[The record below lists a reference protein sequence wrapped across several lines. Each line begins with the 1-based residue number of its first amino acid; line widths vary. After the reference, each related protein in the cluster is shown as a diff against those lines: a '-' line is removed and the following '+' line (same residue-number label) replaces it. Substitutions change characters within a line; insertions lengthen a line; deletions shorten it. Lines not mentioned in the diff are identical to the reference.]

1 MPVLIAIA
9 ACALAAAAWAYLLTG
24 RGGYWRTDQRL
35 PGADAGPGR
44 PDGDAGPGRPGA
56 DAGARRW
63 PGVVA
68 VVPARNEAAVLPAA
82 LPTLLGQDYPGAF
95 AVVLVDDD
103 SSDGTS
109 AVAAA
114 LGRAAGGHAVGDRGV
129 DGRAVDDRAVEG
141 HTADDNAADGRAA
154 DHRAVDDRAADDRA
168 ADGRAV
174 DDRAAGR
181 EDQAALPGGRLRI
194 VAGTRTPAGWAG
206 KVWAMAQGLR
216 AAGDAEYVL
225 FTDADI
231 AYRPG
236 TLAALVRAA
245 EADDRVLVSQM
256 ALLRADT
263 GWERLL
269 VPAFVYFF
277 AQLYPFRL
285 VNRPGTR
292 TAAAAGGCM
301 LIRRRELAAAGG
313 LERIRGAL
321 IDDVALG
328 QLMQSARP
336 AARCWLGLS
345 TDITSIRP
353 YPRLA
358 DLWQMVTRSAY
369 TQLRYSPAALA
380 GTLAGLLWLYLL
392 PPAAVLAGLA
402 GLAAGGGAASGW
414 LAVAGAAGWAAMSA
428 TYLPMLRLY
437 GLSPLRA
444 PSLPLIA
451 ILYAAMTADSA
462 RRHYRGRGGEWK
474 GRPHGPQGALAS
486 LDR

>member
-35 PGADAGPGR
+35 PVADAGFGRTDECAGPGR
-44 PDGDAGPGRPGA
+44 PDGDAGSARPDEGA
-56 DAGARRW
+56 GGRRW

-68 VVPARNEAAVLPAA
+68 VVPARNEATVLPAA

-114 LGRAAGGHAVGDRGV
+114 LGRAAA
-129 DGRAVDDRAVEG
+129 GRAAGERGVDDRAG
-141 HTADDNAADGRAA
+141 DGRAG
-154 DHRAVDDRAADDRA
+154 DHRAVDDRAAGGRA
-168 ADGRAV
+168 A

-402 GLAAGGGAASGW
+402 GLAAGGGAAAGW